1 MDTEEKLDMSLDEL
15 VSSQKGGDRGTK
27 RMYEDADGAKPV
39 DAKNIVVAKR
49 VYVGNLSWR
58 TSWQGLKD
66 HFRSVGNVVYADVMR
81 DANDPSRSKGCGVVE
96 FERSEEAI
104 LAIQTMN
111 DVELDGRPLFIR
123 EDRED
128 RDLGGGGR
136 GGRGGGGGRQ
146 PRGINKRSKVGNNSA
161 IGSGM
166 GGGGSGN
173 GGSVTVGRRL
183 YVANISWETSWQDL
197 KDHFRQAGNVVY
209 SDIMIDAGSG
219 RSKGCGIV
227 EFETPEEAL
236 RAISQLSNSELHG
249 RPLLVREDREDR
261 EIGANNGGGGVHNGG
276 NGHFG
281 MQGGGVPMHMG
292 GFNGVQQGNG
302 TPSGGRQIVVQ
313 NLPWTITWQELK
325 DTFRQSGNVMRA
337 DVMLDDQ
344 GRSKG
349 FGTVL
354 FEHPHEAT
362 AAINMFNEQDF
373 GGRVVSVRHDKF
385 AQ

>member
-1 MDTEEKLDMSLDEL
+1 M
-15 VSSQKGGDRGTK
+15 
-27 RMYEDADGAKPV
+27 
-39 DAKNIVVAKR
+39 
-49 VYVGNLSWR
+49 
-58 TSWQGLKD
+58 
-66 HFRSVGNVVYADVMR
+66 
-81 DANDPSRSKGCGVVE
+81 
-96 FERSEEAI
+96 
-104 LAIQTMN
+104 
-111 DVELDGRPLFIR
+111 
-123 EDRED
+123 
-128 RDLGGGGR
+128 
-136 GGRGGGGGRQ
+136 
-146 PRGINKRSKVGNNSA
+146 GNNA
-161 IGSGM
+161 VGSGIGH
-166 GGGGSGN
+166 GGQ
-173 GGSVTVGRRL
+173 VTVGRRL

-209 SDIMIDAGSG
+209 SDVMIDAASG

-261 EIGANNGGGGVHNGG
+261 ELSNNNGG
-276 NGHFG
+276 NGHYG
-281 MQGGGVPMHMG
+281 APANGGGG
-292 GFNGVQQGNG
+292 GGSMQAGVYNGDQQANG
-302 TPSGGRQIVVQ
+302 PRQIVVQ

-325 DTFRQSGNVMRA
+325 DTFRQSGNVLRA

-354 FEHPHEAT
+354 FEHAHEAT
-362 AAINMFNEQDF
+362 AAIQMFNEQDF

>member
-1 MDTEEKLDMSLDEL
+1 M
-15 VSSQKGGDRGTK
+15 
-27 RMYEDADGAKPV
+27 
-39 DAKNIVVAKR
+39 
-49 VYVGNLSWR
+49 
-58 TSWQGLKD
+58 
-66 HFRSVGNVVYADVMR
+66 VYADVMR
-81 DANDPSRSKGCGVVE
+81 DAHDPSRSKGCGVVE
-96 FERSEEAI
+96 FERSEEAM

-128 RDLGGGGR
+128 RDLGGGGGGR
-136 GGRGGGGGRQ
+136 GGRGGAGRQ
-146 PRGINKRSKVGNNSA
+146 PRGINKRTKMGNNA
-161 IGSGM
+161 VGSGIGH
-166 GGGGSGN
+166 GGQ
-173 GGSVTVGRRL
+173 VTVGRRL

-209 SDIMIDAGSG
+209 SDVMIDAASG

-261 EIGANNGGGGVHNGG
+261 ELSNNNGG
-276 NGHFG
+276 NGHYG
-281 MQGGGVPMHMG
+281 APANGGGGSMQAGVY
-292 GFNGVQQGNG
+292 NGDQQANG
-302 TPSGGRQIVVQ
+302 PRQIVVQ

-325 DTFRQSGNVMRA
+325 DTFRQSGNVLRA

-354 FEHPHEAT
+354 FEHAHEAT
-362 AAINMFNEQDF
+362 AAIQMFNEQDF